1 MNQDNFITDVLQSC
15 PDCCIFANITLSD
28 MNRKVRYGVGEQ
40 SFEALRERE
49 CIYVD
54 KTRFIEKIVESG
66 SKYFFLGRPRRFGKS
81 LFLSTLKS
89 FFQGKRE
96 LLKIYM
102 LIRLIGI
109 GNHIRCFISISM

>member
-1 MNQDNFITDVLQSC
+1 
-15 PDCCIFANITLSD
+15 

-96 LLKIYM
+96 LFKDLYADSLDWNWKSYPV
-102 LIRLIGI
+102 LYLDLNVEKYQTPKFSGRL
-109 GNHIRCFISISM
+109 